1 MSFRL
6 SVDSSET
13 IFRKILFYI
22 AHNQLNVNDK
32 NLTLNSDTNF
42 IFKLD
47 GLITKNILESGHANL
62 DLSID
67 NSAFNIFYEKKE
79 INVSVKYRE
88 EPVIIHGSAQ
98 LFGII
103 LLESDKT
110 TILDFVKASYL
121 YYKKYHTRD
130 NKHNKETSIYTNEG
144 RYWEFQKRINVRSL
158 DNIFLDEDLKSSIVS
173 DLEEFF
179 KPETKELYYK
189 CGITWKRIYMLHGLP
204 GTGKTSLVK
213 ALANKFDKSI
223 SVINSDIDLKDS
235 DLIKLFTELNKDT
248 FLLLEDIDG
257 LFGVDEKNKQN
268 TISYSTLLNLLDG
281 VVSSEC
287 VCFITTNNVKHIQ
300 KSLIRP
306 GRIDSYY
313 EFSYLKKPEIKK
325 MFNLFTQNSDPE
337 VATQFYKNVKHLKLT
352 GALLQNYLFKYL
364 KNPGDAVSN
373 ISEFT
378 EIIKLV
384 LESDKNLYT

>member
-32 NLTLNSDTNF
+32 NLTLNSDANF

-47 GLITKNILESGHANL
+47 GLITKNILDSGYTNI
-62 DLSID
+62 DLSVD
-67 NSAFNIFYEKKE
+67 TSTFNIFYENKE

-88 EPVIIHGSAQ
+88 EPVVIHGGAQ
-98 LFGII
+98 LFGVV

-130 NKHNKETSIYTNEG
+130 NKHSKETSIYTNEG

-158 DNIFLDEDLKSSIVS
+158 DNIFLDEELKSNIVS

-179 KPETKELYYK
+179 KPETKELYYQ

-306 GRIDSYY
+306 GRIDGYY

-325 MFNLFTQNSDPE
+325 MFDLFTQNTDPE
-337 VATQFYKNVKHLKLT
+337 VSTQFYKNVKHLKLT

-364 KNPGDAVSN
+364 KNPSDAVSN
-373 ISEFT
+373 VSEFT